1 MTKSN
6 HSQNSKIEKVAP
18 KPDKPVEELARSHSP
33 AKGEIKL
40 SKPATPSQP
49 PAAPQPAADLQDIP
63 KDYGFEQS
71 ENEGTALADV
81 AFDAVERAFQ
91 QRAQE
96 RAQRFVQ
103 MANATMAS
111 FANGMAARSAEIRAS
126 HLPPAEQSR
135 LQGGE

>member
-1 MTKSN
+1 MTTPN
-6 HSQNSKIEKVAP
+6 DNN
-18 KPDKPVEELARSHSP
+18 
-33 AKGEIKL
+33 KL
-40 SKPATPSQP
+40 SKAAGQTPQELVRPTHPSAKSEMKLSESADSSQS
-49 PAAPQPAADLQDIP
+49 PAAPQPAADLKGIP
-63 KDYGFEQS
+63 KGYGFEQS
-71 ENEGTALADV
+71 ENEGAALADV

-96 RAQRFVQ
+96 RAQRFVE

-111 FANGMAARSAEIRAS
+111 FASGMAARSAEIRAA